1 MQMTDRQ
8 LHLTFGSRFENIEL
22 VQTAI
27 DEAVA
32 ERGADEDARH
42 WIGLAVREAVANAI
56 KHGNRQ
62 ETDKRVDV
70 ELNFVDGYVDIVVT
84 DQGSGFEPDK
94 VRDPLAPENL
104 FKTNGRG
111 IFYMKRFMD
120 DVSYGS
126 RPDGGTIVTLRKRLV
141 PAATSGSTSD
151 LISES
156 TSDSTSDSTS
166 NTAME
171 AASGSATES
180 KDRNSQEG

>member
-1 MQMTDRQ
+1 MTDRQ

-32 ERGADEDARH
+32 ERGADDDARH

-56 KHGNRQ
+56 KHGNKQ
-62 ETDKRVDV
+62 DAGKRVDV
-70 ELNFVDGYVDIVVT
+70 ELTFGEGYVDIVVA
-84 DQGSGFEPDK
+84 DQGNGFEPEK

-120 DVSYGS
+120 EVSYAP
-126 RPDGGTIVTLRKRLV
+126 RPGGGTIVTLRKRIA
-141 PAATSGSTSD
+141 PADPTSNSS
-151 LISES
+151 SES
-156 TSDSTSDSTS
+156 ATDSKTQ
-166 NTAME
+166 E
-171 AASGSATES
+171 L
-180 KDRNSQEG
+180 QEG

>member
-1 MQMTDRQ
+1 MTDRQ

-27 DEAVA
+27 DEAIA

-62 ETDKRVDV
+62 DAEKRVDV
-70 ELNFVDGYVDIVVT
+70 ELRFSNGFVDIVVT
-84 DQGSGFEPDK
+84 DQGSGFQPEE

-104 FKTNGRG
+104 FKSNGRG

-120 DVSYGS
+120 DVSYATHPG
-126 RPDGGTIVTLRKRLV
+126 GGTVVTLRKRIAPE
-141 PAATSGSTSD
+141 PADG
-151 LISES
+151 
-156 TSDSTSDSTS
+156 
-166 NTAME
+166 
-171 AASGSATES
+171 GSAPGGSSSDPTQEKIS
-180 KDRNSQEG
+180 SELQEG